1 MISLASLRTRSCA
14 LVCIAVRQIFA
25 AGSAAA
31 VLAAAAMLAIVAL
44 APAAKAQATSP
55 EYLFVAQPLTN
66 PPTGAGIVTYI
77 VDPTTGSLTPSSA
90 TPVVPRTPITGGL
103 ALNPA
108 GTYLFAVSQFAV
120 DQSDIGVFSVGANGQ
135 LTEVAGSPYQL
146 SQAKE
151 VPVAAAVSPQG
162 KYLYVASSFLPPQQQ
177 GQPAPILETLVDEM
191 AIADDG
197 SLTVGNTLTV
207 TAPSVCPSHAV
218 AGPTE
223 PVGVYLH
230 PARQWLYVLVNTES
244 IPTAYTCGETALVQ
258 ELTILSDETLAL
270 GTMTQGTQYSIGL
283 GITGT
288 PDGSLVFVSD
298 QNPSP
303 GLADEFE
310 INHGDGSLEWAGTI
324 PLNGSTTYGAGP
336 GAAVDSTSTYFYTPS
351 ATFTFANGVFAA
363 PQQGANVF
371 NNSTELAS
379 PVWPFIFAASTTDGL
394 ISEQVNPDGTLSAA
408 PGSPIAIAFPTQ
420 TNPTG
425 MVLTGATPVPN
436 SPVLWINPTASP
448 FTYTGPYN
456 QAAFQSGIRT
466 RE

>member
-14 LVCIAVRQIFA
+14 LVCIAVRQIFSA
-25 AGSAAA
+25 RCAAA
-31 VLAAAAMLAIVAL
+31 VLAAAAMLATFAL

-66 PPTGAGIVTYI
+66 PPTGSGIVTYI

-108 GTYLFAVSQFAV
+108 GTYLFAVSQFAS
-120 DQSDIGVFSVGANGQ
+120 DQSDIGAFNVGANGQ

-197 SLTVGNTLTV
+197 SLTEGNTLTV

-230 PARQWLYVLVNTES
+230 PARQWFYVLVNTES

-258 ELTILSDETLAL
+258 EFTILSDDTLL
-270 GTMTQGTQYSIGL
+270 QGTLTQGTTYAIGE

-298 QNPSP
+298 EPDSP
-303 GLADEFE
+303 TLANQFVIDQ
-310 INHGDGSLEWAGTI
+310 GSGNLGGGGTVA
-324 PLNGSTTYGAGP
+324 PNGSTTYGAGP

-351 ATFTFANGVFAA
+351 ATFTFANGGFAA

-379 PVWPFIFAASTTDGL
+379 SVWPFIFAA
-394 ISEQVNPDGTLSAA
+394 
-408 PGSPIAIAFPTQ
+408 
-420 TNPTG
+420 
-425 MVLTGATPVPN
+425 
-436 SPVLWINPTASP
+436 
-448 FTYTGPYN
+448 
-456 QAAFQSGIRT
+456 
-466 RE
+466 